1 MLISQITSEGV
12 GQISLKLSSSSAESF
27 EIGSS
32 WETMVWFAAVEEST
46 DWVLPSESTAS
57 IFVDAD
63 DEVLTW
69 YKTSYVM
76 FEHEK
81 KSNVNGKINFFIW

>member
-1 MLISQITSEGV
+1 M
-12 GQISLKLSSSSAESF
+12 
-27 EIGSS
+27 
-32 WETMVWFAAVEEST
+32 
-46 DWVLPSESTAS
+46 LPSESTAS

-81 KSNVNGKINFFIW
+81 KSNVNGKINFFI